1 MSTSSTAKNLNLTN
15 RHLIRDFLG
24 GTISSMSKRQKLLM
38 LLLVVAIITVITAV
52 VVVSQHVR
60 VKGVT
65 LPSSPEFYADFIDEY
80 NYSTLGFQYSKN
92 EAIPVCFL
100 MDVYNYVHQ
109 NYGHKLLTWRI
120 ISQSHNTVE
129 YVFGFYDGSFLGRF
143 SPKKR
148 RLMKFITTYES
159 SANCPKNTNELNVLF
174 PPITVP

>member
-1 MSTSSTAKNLNLTN
+1 MMKGKTLT
-15 RHLIRDFLG
+15 IIFA
-24 GTISSMSKRQKLLM
+24 S
-38 LLLVVAIITVITAV
+38 LVAV
-52 VVVSQHVR
+52 VLLAVIYILFVSPQLQIR
-60 VKGVT
+60 AAE
-65 LPSSPEFYADFIDEY
+65 LPTPPEFYADFVDEY

-148 RLMKFITTYES
+148 RLMKFITSYES
-159 SANCPKNTNELNVLF
+159 PEVCDKRIEELNSLF
-174 PPITVP
+174 PAISYAQ

>member
-1 MSTSSTAKNLNLTN
+1 MSRWKIFTAFFASLVTT
-15 RHLIRDFLG
+15 IFLVSFYSLF
-24 GTISSMSKRQKLLM
+24 ISPRLQARAAAMP
-38 LLLVVAIITVITAV
+38 TA
-52 VVVSQHVR
+52 
-60 VKGVT
+60 
-65 LPSSPEFYADFIDEY
+65 PEFYADFIDEY